1 MGLFCL
7 WDNFCVIS
15 SMKYLKYYISTVT
28 IISAIYS
35 CTLGAYSPTIFF
47 IGFSFFIIIG
57 DMFIGEDLS
66 EQNYSFPFLLNLPIY
81 INFSFLILFVLITVY
96 MLGSES
102 SNIFSTMIL
111 DYLRIDLNTARVSI
125 NSLDSI
131 FLVALTSLFIGVMG
145 TVPGHELV
153 HRKKNRFDMFMGNWL
168 MAISWDC
175 AFAIEHVYGHHKNIG
190 LSTDPATAKRGENIY
205 RFIFQAI
212 IKEQKDAWIIESDQL
227 KRRKESIFSLKN
239 RMLKGYFRSFVITL
253 SAFIIG
259 GFSGMLIYLL
269 CAFTAKALLETINY
283 CDHYGLVRAS
293 GQLVFPRHSW
303 NSNSILSSLYLYNVT
318 RHSSHHEKTNLKYW
332 ELKAYKDAPTLPQ
345 GYLTMLFLA
354 VFTPYYF
361 HKIMSK
367 KVIEWDNNFA
377 TKEEKLLS
385 QVQNEKSGIPILI
398 NQLSK

>member
-1 MGLFCL
+1 
-7 WDNFCVIS
+7 
-15 SMKYLKYYISTVT
+15 MKYLKYYISTVT

-227 KRRKESIFSLKN
+227 KRRKESIFSFKN

-283 CDHYGLVRAS
+283 CEHYGLVRAS

-318 RHSSHHEKTNLKYW
+318 RHSSHHEKANLKYW

-367 KVIEWDNNFA
+367 KVIEWDNTFA

>member
-1 MGLFCL
+1 
-7 WDNFCVIS
+7 
-15 SMKYLKYYISTVT
+15 MKYLKYYISTVT

-227 KRRKESIFSLKN
+227 KRRKESIFSFKN

-259 GFSGMLIYLL
+259 GFGGMLIYLL

-283 CDHYGLVRAS
+283 CEHYGLVRAS

-367 KVIEWDNNFA
+367 KVIEWDNTFA

>member
-1 MGLFCL
+1 L

-227 KRRKESIFSLKN
+227 KRRKESIFSFKN

-283 CDHYGLVRAS
+283 CEHYGLVRAS

-318 RHSSHHEKTNLKYW
+318 RHSSHHEKANLKYW

-367 KVIEWDNNFA
+367 KVIEWDNTFA

>member
-1 MGLFCL
+1 
-7 WDNFCVIS
+7 
-15 SMKYLKYYISTVT
+15 
-28 IISAIYS
+28 
-35 CTLGAYSPTIFF
+35 
-47 IGFSFFIIIG
+47 
-57 DMFIGEDLS
+57 
-66 EQNYSFPFLLNLPIY
+66 
-81 INFSFLILFVLITVY
+81 

-227 KRRKESIFSLKN
+227 KRRKESIFSFKN

-283 CDHYGLVRAS
+283 CEHYGLVRAS

-318 RHSSHHEKTNLKYW
+318 RHSSHHEKANLKYW

-367 KVIEWDNNFA
+367 KVIEWDNTFA

>member
-1 MGLFCL
+1 
-7 WDNFCVIS
+7 
-15 SMKYLKYYISTVT
+15 
-28 IISAIYS
+28 
-35 CTLGAYSPTIFF
+35 
-47 IGFSFFIIIG
+47 
-57 DMFIGEDLS
+57 MFIGEDLS

-81 INFSFLILFVLITVY
+81 INFSFLILLVLITVY

-227 KRRKESIFSLKN
+227 KRRKESIFSFKN

-283 CDHYGLVRAS
+283 CEHYGLVRAS

-318 RHSSHHEKTNLKYW
+318 RHSSHHEKANLKYW

-367 KVIEWDNNFA
+367 KVIEWDNTFA

>member
-1 MGLFCL
+1 
-7 WDNFCVIS
+7 
-15 SMKYLKYYISTVT
+15 MKYLKYYISTVT

-81 INFSFLILFVLITVY
+81 INFSFLILLVLITVY

-227 KRRKESIFSLKN
+227 KRRKESIFSFKN

-283 CDHYGLVRAS
+283 CEHYGLVRAS

-367 KVIEWDNNFA
+367 KVIEWDNTFA

>member
-1 MGLFCL
+1 
-7 WDNFCVIS
+7 
-15 SMKYLKYYISTVT
+15 MKYLKYYISTVT

-81 INFSFLILFVLITVY
+81 INFSFLILLVLITVY

-227 KRRKESIFSLKN
+227 KRRKESIFSFKN

-283 CDHYGLVRAS
+283 CEHYGLVRAS

-318 RHSSHHEKTNLKYW
+318 RHSSHHEKANLKYW

-367 KVIEWDNNFA
+367 KVIEWDNTFA